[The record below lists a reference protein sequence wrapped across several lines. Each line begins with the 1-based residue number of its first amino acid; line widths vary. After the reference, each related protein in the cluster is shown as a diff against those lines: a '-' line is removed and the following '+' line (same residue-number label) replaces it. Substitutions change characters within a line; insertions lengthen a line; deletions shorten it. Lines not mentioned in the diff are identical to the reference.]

1 MRGILH
7 LIRRDLRHSV
17 MNVMAIIVMFG
28 LVVIPSLFT
37 WFNVLASWDPF
48 GNTKNLTVA
57 VASTIVI
64 ARGSAPMF
72 SASIPPLQDRACE
85 AQDIGMGVV
94 QRHRRDPDHV
104 RFAPVAEHAM

>member
-48 GNTKNLTVA
+48 GNTKNRTVA
-57 VASTIVI
+57 VASTDEKLAV
-64 ARGSAPMF
+64 AR
-72 SASIPPLQDRACE
+72 
-85 AQDIGMGVV
+85 DIGAARLVN
-94 QRHRRDPDHV
+94 HRAGDLR
-104 RFAPVAEHAM
+104 AALKAEHGGLTWTAWPATVSSSQ

>member
-37 WFNVLASWDPF
+37 WFNVIASWDPF
-48 GNTKNLTVA
+48 SPSRSPRPT
-57 VASTIVI
+57 
-64 ARGSAPMF
+64 RGTRATSCRSA
-72 SASIPPLQDRACE
+72 
-85 AQDIGMGVV
+85 
-94 QRHRRDPDHV
+94 
-104 RFAPVAEHAM
+104 

>member
-48 GNTKNLTVA
+48 GNTKTSPSRSPRPTRA
-57 VASTIVI
+57 TRATSF
-64 ARGSAPMF
+64 RSA
-72 SASIPPLQDRACE
+72 
-85 AQDIGMGVV
+85 
-94 QRHRRDPDHV
+94 
-104 RFAPVAEHAM
+104 

>member
-48 GNTKNLTVA
+48 GNTKHLTVA
-57 VASTIVI
+57 VASTDEGYQSDLVPIRVNVGEQVLSQL
-64 ARGSAPMF
+64 RQVRQRSRWVCSSRVG
-72 SASIPPLQDRACE
+72 ASPSS
-85 AQDIGMGVV
+85 
-94 QRHRRDPDHV
+94 
-104 RFAPVAEHAM
+104 RFLIW